1 MMCEDFATTA
11 VMEDKQGLKTLQQKT
26 CKCTFSL
33 KEVVDL
39 RGRLQGMKPV
49 SMKLE
54 FGFGSPLDLI
64 LTGDKPSL
72 LQMYSGNRKLSYG
85 PQTTMVI

>member
-1 MMCEDFATTA
+1 MLIE
-11 VMEDKQGLKTLQQKT
+11 
-26 CKCTFSL
+26 
-33 KEVVDL
+33 DL
-39 RGRLQGMKPV
+39 RNRLQGMKAL

-72 LQMYSGNRKLSYG
+72 IQIFSGNKKLTYG
-85 PQTTMVI
+85 PPTTMVV

>member
-1 MMCEDFATTA
+1 M
-11 VMEDKQGLKTLQQKT
+11 
-26 CKCTFSL
+26 
-33 KEVVDL
+33 DL
-39 RGRLQGMKPV
+39 RGRLQGMKSL

-85 PQTTMVI
+85 PETTMVI

>member
-1 MMCEDFATTA
+1 M
-11 VMEDKQGLKTLQQKT
+11 
-26 CKCTFSL
+26 
-33 KEVVDL
+33 DL
-39 RGRLQGMKPV
+39 RARLQGMKQL

-72 LQMYSGNRKLSYG
+72 LQMYSRNRKLTYG
-85 PQTTMVI
+85 PQTTMVV

>member
-1 MMCEDFATTA
+1 MMCEDFAPTTM
-11 VMEDKQGLKTLQQKT
+11 MEDKQGLKTLQQKT
-26 CKCTFSL
+26 CKYTFPV
-33 KEVVDL
+33 KELVDL
-39 RGRLQGMKPV
+39 RTRLQGMKPL

-72 LQMYSGNRKLSYG
+72 L
-85 PQTTMVI
+85 